1 MFISKI
7 EKEEMQ
13 KSITYLLGEFSK
25 LWSECLVL
33 KGKLKAAE
41 GNIFVLKETIEQN
54 KPKPKP
60 KPKTTAA
67 QRAKQREY
75 MRAYKAR
82 KKAEK
87 AAQLAQVIA

>member
-1 MFISKI
+1 MFISTK
-7 EKEEMQ
+7 EKNEIVS
-13 KSITYLLGEFSK
+13 SITELQKQTLDLTSEVLYLK
-25 LWSECLVL
+25 A
-33 KGKLKAAE
+33 KLKAADA
-41 GNIFVLKETIEQN
+41 NIFVLKETIEQN
-54 KPKPKP
+54 RPKP

-87 AAQLAQVIA
+87 LAQATA

>member
-1 MFISKI
+1 MFISIK
-7 EKEEMQ
+7 EKNEIVSSIMELQ
-13 KSITYLLGEFSK
+13 KQTRDLNSEVLYLK
-25 LWSECLVL
+25 A
-33 KGKLKAAE
+33 KLKAAE

-54 KPKPKP
+54 KPKP

-87 AAQLAQVIA
+87 AAQLAQATA